1 MQDKEDIFEE
11 LRLISELVAGIDRRT
26 PYAVPEGY
34 FEGLSEQ
41 VLGRVKQTPYSV
53 PLGYFDGFADKL
65 MARIRAGRE
74 DHAGDELA
82 GLSSLL
88 SGLDKKTPF
97 QAPEGYFGEL
107 TGNILSG
114 IHAID
119 FVNDKLENLSPLM
132 SGLQQAN
139 VYEAPDGYFDSLP
152 EAVLSVIRES
162 AVPVIPIG
170 RQALVISVSRRRKW
184 LQVASAAIV
193 AGLILTAGWLRF
205 NRSGKVIGDKQD
217 ATVSL
222 LAKASDQEIENYLDN
237 QNVSLSEVLA
247 SNNSSS
253 MLDVSDSDVKNIL
266 GDVSD
271 DELQQYLEDNGSPK
285 DPVTN

>member
-1 MQDKEDIFEE
+1 MQHKEDIFEE

-26 PYAVPEGY
+26 PYAVPKGY
-34 FEGLSEQ
+34 FEGLSEE
-41 VLGRVKQTPYSV
+41 VLGRVKQTPYGV
-53 PLGYFDGFADKL
+53 PEGYFASFADKL
-65 MARIRAGRE
+65 MARLKVGRE

-97 QAPEGYFGEL
+97 QVPEGYFAEL

-114 IHAID
+114 IHAVD
-119 FVNDKLENLSPLM
+119 LVHDELENLSPLM
-132 SGLQQAN
+132 TGLQHAK
-139 VYEAPDGYFDSLP
+139 VYEVPNGYFDELP
-152 EAVLSVIRES
+152 EAVLSVIKES
-162 AVPVIPIG
+162 AVPVMPIG
-170 RQALVISVSRRRKW
+170 RQALIISVSRRRKW

-193 AGLILTAGWLRF
+193 TGLILTAGWLRF
-205 NRSGKVIGDKQD
+205 SGSWKVAGDKQD

-222 LAKASDQEIENYLDN
+222 LTKASDQEIENYLDN

-253 MLDVSDSDVKNIL
+253 TLDVSDSDVKNIL

-271 DELQQYLEDNGSPK
+271 DELQQYLENNGSPK
-285 DPVTN
+285 DLVTN